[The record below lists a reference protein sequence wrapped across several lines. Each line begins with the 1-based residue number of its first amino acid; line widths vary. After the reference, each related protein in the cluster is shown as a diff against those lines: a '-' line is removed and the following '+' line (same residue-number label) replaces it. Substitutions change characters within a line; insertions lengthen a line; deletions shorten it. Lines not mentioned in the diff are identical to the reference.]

1 MAFRVDNCKADDEFT
16 NSAHEL
22 HCFGCQKTKYGRDI
36 VTISIGHW
44 FVCSSSAWWFKKDV
58 NAPLAAINISS
69 RAFYSETANLLRC
82 QIISLLF
89 SKKRK
94 KSNENSVW
102 RSSIF
107 PIMKP
112 WCIFLGVDRSI
123 SLTFSNALLPICQI
137 DLLAIKPNWIF
148 SQQSICL
155 LKANRIRNSNKSQT
169 NAEKSNSEGE
179 DDCDVA
185 NLPITI
191 SGRVK
196 ISDWV
201 HGHQE

>member
-1 MAFRVDNCKADDEFT
+1 MINEFKVLFTVQRCSRWRFESITAKQTT
-16 NSAHEL
+16 NSPTRHMNCTVSAAKKRNTVETLLLFQSGIDSSVL
-22 HCFGCQKTKYGRDI
+22 HRLDG
-36 VTISIGHW
+36 S
-44 FVCSSSAWWFKKDV
+44 KDV

-112 WCIFLGVDRSI
+112 WCIFLGGGSFY
-123 SLTFSNALLPICQI
+123 FS
-137 DLLAIKPNWIF
+137 DIF
-148 SQQSICL
+148 Q
-155 LKANRIRNSNKSQT
+155 
-169 NAEKSNSEGE
+169 
-179 DDCDVA
+179 CDVA

>member
-1 MAFRVDNCKADDEFT
+1 MINELKVLFTVQRCSRWRFESITAKQTT
-16 NSAHEL
+16 NSPTRHTNCTVSAAKKRNTVETLLLFQSGIDSSVL
-22 HCFGCQKTKYGRDI
+22 HRLDG
-36 VTISIGHW
+36 S
-44 FVCSSSAWWFKKDV
+44 KDV

-123 SLTFSNALLPICQI
+123 S
-137 DLLAIKPNWIF
+137 DIF
-148 SQQSICL
+148 QC
-155 LKANRIRNSNKSQT
+155 A
-169 NAEKSNSEGE
+169 
-179 DDCDVA
+179 VA
-185 NLPITI
+185 NLPDR
-191 SGRVK
+191 SSR
-196 ISDWV
+196 
-201 HGHQE
+201 H

>member
-1 MAFRVDNCKADDEFT
+1 MAFRVDNCKADDKFT

-22 HCFGCQKTKYGRDI
+22 HCLGCQKTKYGRDI

-112 WCIFLGVDRSI
+112 WCIFWGWIVLFLWHFPMRCCQFARSI
-123 SLTFSNALLPICQI
+123 FSPLSQIGFFRNRASAFWRPIEFEIRTKAKRMPRIATLRERTIATLPIC
-137 DLLAIKPNWIF
+137 
-148 SQQSICL
+148 
-155 LKANRIRNSNKSQT
+155 R
-169 NAEKSNSEGE
+169 
-179 DDCDVA
+179 
-185 NLPITI
+185 
-191 SGRVK
+191 
-196 ISDWV
+196 
-201 HGHQE
+201 